1 MSKEISNKD
10 KELKCV
16 ISSLKTCLKKL
27 DLIKEANPYGLIEL
41 AIPCDKDVIS
51 SVYSVIKTAIGF
63 KQSQLDNQDTRVP
76 AGSDYDLDKVK
87 FISTGFGWSPDNT
100 LATLREIVHNGVFNG
115 RSFESICC
123 ELIAL
128 HERKN
133 KDYGGAFDKSMY
145 KFGVVSLLIRLNDK
159 FERLESLFKNG
170 KAEVTDES
178 FEDTLRDIA
187 CYAIMG
193 LEHLYN
199 TPKQ

>member
-1 MSKEISNKD
+1 MNFNPDEQRDRVASERPLSNKPINFD
-10 KELKCV
+10 E
-16 ISSLKTCLKKL
+16 
-27 DLIKEANPYGLIEL
+27 
-41 AIPCDKDVIS
+41 
-51 SVYSVIKTAIGF
+51 
-63 KQSQLDNQDTRVP
+63 DTRVP
-76 AGSDYDLDKVK
+76 TGSDYDLDKSKPKIKV
-87 FISTGFGWSPDNT
+87 IDVPDEELIDKDNPMRNFLWTTVST
-100 LATLREIVHNGVFNG
+100 LATLREIVHNGAFNG

-133 KDYGGAFDKSMY
+133 KDYGGAFDKSMS

-199 TPKQ
+199 TPRP

>member
-1 MSKEISNKD
+1 MSKR
-10 KELKCV
+10 
-16 ISSLKTCLKKL
+16 
-27 DLIKEANPYGLIEL
+27 
-41 AIPCDKDVIS
+41 AIN
-51 SVYSVIKTAIGF
+51 F
-63 KQSQLDNQDTRVP
+63 EENHRVP
-76 AGSDYDLDKVK
+76 IGSDYDLDKLDNVK
-87 FISTGFGWSPDNT
+87 AFVKGTPTNT
-100 LATLREIVHNGVFNG
+100 LAILHEIVHNGTFNG

-128 HERKN
+128 HECKN

-145 KFGVVSLLIRLNDK
+145 KYGVVSLLIRLNDK

>member
-1 MSKEISNKD
+1 MTEQESRTNQIINFDSD
-10 KELKCV
+10 G
-16 ISSLKTCLKKL
+16 I
-27 DLIKEANPYGLIEL
+27 AN
-41 AIPCDKDVIS
+41 D
-51 SVYSVIKTAIGF
+51 TANT
-63 KQSQLDNQDTRVP
+63 NQDDYRTP

-87 FISTGFGWSPDNT
+87 VKAFVKGTPLNT
-100 LATLREIVHNGVFNG
+100 LAILHEIVHNGTFISRN
-115 RSFESICC
+115 FESICC

-133 KDYGGAFDKSMY
+133 KDYGGAFYKSMS
-145 KFGVVSLLIRLNDK
+145 KFGIVSLLIRFNDK

-193 LEHLYN
+193 LEYLYN
-199 TPKQ
+199 TSRL

>member
-1 MSKEISNKD
+1 MYRELTDDTPIMSTEQ
-10 KELKCV
+10 
-16 ISSLKTCLKKL
+16 T
-27 DLIKEANPYGLIEL
+27 IKVLRDIIKYG
-41 AIPCDKDVIS
+41 
-51 SVYSVIKTAIGF
+51 T
-63 KQSQLDNQDTRVP
+63 
-76 AGSDYDLDKVK
+76 
-87 FISTGFGWSPDNT
+87 
-100 LATLREIVHNGVFNG
+100 FNG

-128 HERKN
+128 HEHKN
-133 KDYGGAFDKSMY
+133 KDYGGAFDKSMN
-145 KFGVVSLLIRLNDK
+145 KFGVVSLLVRLNDK

-187 CYAIMG
+187 CYSIMG